1 MQVSLK
7 AMRINS
13 NLRQN
18 DVAERLGVTVKTLQ
32 NWENNV
38 SAPDAIQFGRLCK
51 IFQCSRDDIFLPD
64 DLAKSESQEEA

>member
-13 NLRQN
+13 NMKQN
-18 DVAERLGVTVKTLQ
+18 DVAERVGVTVKTLQ
-32 NWENNV
+32 NWENYV
-38 SAPDAIQFGRLCK
+38 SSPDAIQFAKLCS

-64 DLAKSESQEEA
+64 NLAKSEITK

>member
-13 NLRQN
+13 NLKQN
-18 DVAERLGVTVKTLQ
+18 EVAERVGVTVKTVQ

-38 SAPDAIQFGRLCK
+38 SAPDAIQFAKLCK
-51 IFQCSRDDIFLPD
+51 MFQCSRDDIFLPD
-64 DLAKSESQEEA
+64 NLAKSEV